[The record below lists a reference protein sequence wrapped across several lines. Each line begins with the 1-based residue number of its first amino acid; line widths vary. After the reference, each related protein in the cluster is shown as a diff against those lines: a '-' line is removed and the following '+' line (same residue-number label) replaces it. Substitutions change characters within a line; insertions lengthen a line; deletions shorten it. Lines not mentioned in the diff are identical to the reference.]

1 MNKWNDIMRNKMH
14 SEIERK
20 KTFTKKIKSYWLKMF
35 LAIVPH
41 YYMSCFLPKNAD
53 HLKKKN
59 NKNAQKS
66 SKKKIDIT

>member
-1 MNKWNDIMRNKMH
+1 
-14 SEIERK
+14 
-20 KTFTKKIKSYWLKMF
+20 MF
-35 LAIVPH
+35 LAIVSH

>member
-20 KTFTKKIKSYWLKMF
+20 KNIHKKIKSYWLKMF

-53 HLKKKN
+53 HLKKNKITKMPKN
-59 NKNAQKS
+59 QV
-66 SKKKIDIT
+66 KKK

>member
-1 MNKWNDIMRNKMH
+1 
-14 SEIERK
+14 
-20 KTFTKKIKSYWLKMF
+20 MF

-59 NKNAQKS
+59 NKNAQIS

>member
-1 MNKWNDIMRNKMH
+1 
-14 SEIERK
+14 
-20 KTFTKKIKSYWLKMF
+20 MF

-66 SKKKIDIT
+66 SKKKIDITQKKITDLLLLISISMTRHLPF

>member
-20 KTFTKKIKSYWLKMF
+20 KNIQKKIKSYWLKMF

-53 HLKKKN
+53 HLKKK
-59 NKNAQKS
+59 
-66 SKKKIDIT
+66 